1 VHSLLFHKNQGDR
14 RAELFALVV
23 GLHHPELY
31 SYEMSNMFMRCIRG
45 LFPDTSAIK
54 NLLDR
59 YDGATGESNCTVP
72 RDNMWNAILGNGG
85 KKHKPETWKA
95 DELVNLT
102 SVNVRARVCVRKI
115 ERESEFICI

>member
-1 VHSLLFHKNQGDR
+1 
-14 RAELFALVV
+14 
-23 GLHHPELY
+23 
-31 SYEMSNMFMRCIRG
+31 MFMRCIRG

-59 YDGATGESNCTVP
+59 YDGGTGESNCTVP

-102 SVNVRARVCVRKI
+102 SVN
-115 ERESEFICI
+115 ERERVLTYCNQQAISGAICI